1 MLHEGMPDHLPRVPL
16 IHHLAAP
23 RTAVEVLTF
32 VLANLSV
39 EMRFEWTELRKLG
52 HVALPIKGVF
62 RFGGT

>member
-1 MLHEGMPDHLPRVPL
+1 MLQKGMPDHLPRVAF

-23 RTAVEVLTF
+23 RAAVEIIAF

-52 HVALPIKGVF
+52 HVALSTKGVF
-62 RFGGT
+62 RLGGT